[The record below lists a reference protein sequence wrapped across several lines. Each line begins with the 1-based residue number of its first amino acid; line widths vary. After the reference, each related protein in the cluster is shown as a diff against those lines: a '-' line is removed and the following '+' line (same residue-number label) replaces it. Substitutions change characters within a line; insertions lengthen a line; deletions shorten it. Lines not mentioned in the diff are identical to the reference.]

1 MGLIAVRRGDATAA
15 RQDFEQAM
23 SADSDE
29 VEPLLNLG
37 LLYKR
42 TGDNQQAVRYFE
54 MFLAKAPKAQYGTMF
69 PEVREAIHE
78 CRAQ

>member
-1 MGLIAVRRGDATAA
+1 
-15 RQDFEQAM
+15 M